1 MMYKESMK
9 TAIPIYVCQNST
21 DRNKYMYY
29 VEHGKN

>member
-1 MMYKESMK
+1 MMYKESME

-21 DRNKYMYY
+21 DGNKYTYY